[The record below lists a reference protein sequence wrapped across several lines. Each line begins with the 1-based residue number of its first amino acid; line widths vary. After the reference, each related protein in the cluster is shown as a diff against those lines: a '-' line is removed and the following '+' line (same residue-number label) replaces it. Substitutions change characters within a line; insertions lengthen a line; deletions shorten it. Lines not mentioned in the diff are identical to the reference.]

1 MDEDKIRLLLELV
14 GFSDV
19 DEAIN
24 GLKHMKGAAV
34 EATEG
39 LEAVTPASEAAAAA
53 ARTLVDPYADLA
65 KTLQQVEASSV
76 SMTASQEAFAEAWDQ
91 IAAAQKAK
99 RESVEAAAQAD
110 REAAEAAILVVGSV
124 EHQEQQAR
132 QVADALWSMAT
143 ATREATEASLAQARA
158 AQAASA
164 AGQQVKAEAYDL
176 AAAETTVAV
185 STAQVATAMQ
195 RSDPI
200 LTRAEQEFEE
210 LLRTTIET
218 TQAQKAMGQILDEL
232 KSKQSGVNAATAKTK
247 LTLADFSQNLTAL
260 GYIVNDAASV
270 QGDLSQRLNATSNNL
285 PMLLAGFGGLGLA
298 LSGLVPILGIVI
310 KNWDH
315 IVAAFTGDTGI
326 IKTTGSLEEM
336 QATLKKVN
344 DQLEAAAAS
353 RWNSL
358 ATVQEYN
365 RLAAAQLDLERNI
378 SEEKEKQARAA
389 KLAALRPASETEEA
403 KAKAKA
409 LQASLGGDQA
419 ALVGVVQQGL
429 GDAEINARLRER
441 NQLTERFNELNAKAR
456 QGMAFDEFG
465 TDIQKELDRLE
476 PAIEKADAAMNQA
489 IEDRRKK
496 AADIVGKAMI
506 EGDAAAFGQ
515 MQQAVN
521 AAADRDLGNAQLGR
535 FRREIGRA
543 TPEGR
548 QQQAEVAAEADQ
560 ALEDQFQEAMKER
573 VDLIE
578 MLNDQGKANQQTME
592 RSAKEEQEIADNL
605 AETRKFLDESR
616 EKFRADME
624 RMRAQTEKSI
634 DQWSKRTGRDGNA
647 DRMIENQTA
656 AQIQAATG
664 ADEATSH
671 NLAKRALEL
680 QSQGIGLQQ
689 GVQFAMAELM
699 AAANGN
705 AQQLA
710 ALRQQL
716 AAMIADIRRLKNQA
730 FNEPFWMPAM
740 QAGWGN

>member
-1 MDEDKIRLLLELV
+1 MAIDEDKIRLLLELI
-14 GFSDV
+14 GFNEV
-19 DEAIN
+19 DEAIAS
-24 GLKHMKGAAV
+24 LTHMRGAADQAA
-34 EATEG
+34 ESTER
-39 LEAVTPASEAAAAA
+39 L
-53 ARTLVDPYADLA
+53 ADQTA
-65 KTLQQVEASSV
+65 KTTQKVV
-76 SMTASQEAFAEAWDQ
+76 
-91 IAAAQKAK
+91 AAK
-99 RESVEAAAQAD
+99 ESETLETS
-110 REAAEAAILVVGSV
+110 RLTAAINAELAAMQAVAQVIPLV
-124 EHQEQQAR
+124 E
-132 QVADALWSMAT
+132 DDLIDLAT
-143 ATREATEASLAQARA
+143 ATTTVSTATVQ
-158 AQAASA
+158 QAASL
-164 AGQQVKAEAYDL
+164 K
-176 AAAETTVAV
+176 
-185 STAQVATAMQ
+185 QVAQLQVNVAQ
-195 RSDPI
+195 A
-200 LTRAEQEFEE
+200 TRA
-210 LLRTTIET
+210 
-218 TQAQKAMGQILDEL
+218 
-232 KSKQSGVNAATAKTK
+232 TK
-247 LTLADFSQNLTAL
+247 LTLADFSQNLTGL
-260 GYIVNDAASV
+260 GYVVNDFASV
-270 QGDLSQRLNATSNNL
+270 QGDLSQRLNAVANNL

-429 GDAEINARLRER
+429 DDAEINARLRER